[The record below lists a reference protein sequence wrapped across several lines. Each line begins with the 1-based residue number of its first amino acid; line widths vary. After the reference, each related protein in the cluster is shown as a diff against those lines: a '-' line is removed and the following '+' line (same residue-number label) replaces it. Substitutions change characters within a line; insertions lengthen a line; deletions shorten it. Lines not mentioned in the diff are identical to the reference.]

1 MNWVND
7 LLNKALSKKE
17 PEVIKHT
24 FKGKATTD
32 PYEIAELSR
41 GWQMGYDFTLENYT
55 LEGGYKIDWPDDWA
69 KGFFGN
75 GFAEG
80 CISGRS
86 FIIDRDYPGWVSISG
101 EYENGMNWTVITFKD
116 GRVITTPKIKCKNHK
131 NY

>member
-1 MNWVND
+1 MKWVD
-7 LLNKALSKKE
+7 DILNKAIKE
-17 PEVIKHT
+17 TKNVESVT

-32 PYEIAELSR
+32 PFEIAELGS
-41 GWQMGYDFTLENYT
+41 GWQAGYDFTLSNYT
-55 LEGGYKIDWPDDWA
+55 LEDGYKIDWPDGWA
-69 KGFFGN
+69 KGFYGN

-101 EYENGMNWTVITFKD
+101 EHKDGMSWTVITFKD
-116 GRVITTPKIKCKNHK
+116 GRVLTTPKIKLKKHK